1 VTILGNFIDNITGKS
16 QKDAAL
22 SAAQIQADAATNAA
36 QMTAD
41 ATAQQRQDLEPF
53 TQFGSSF
60 IDPAQQ
66 AVAQSQQLFGAGA
79 GNAIMNNPM
88 FQALQGQAQT
98 DIMQNAAVRGR
109 LGTGGT
115 QQHLQDSALRTG
127 FDVLNQER
135 MANMQNVGM
144 LQGLVGQGQQAATGQ
159 AGFTGFGNQV
169 QTGQLTDSAGALAA
183 GKIGA
188 ANASAAGA
196 GNILNLGAS
205 FLPGAGSFLSG
216 LVGAPSVGGGT
227 TISNPSAG
235 QVGFG
240 GFGAGL

>member
-1 VTILGNFIDNITGKS
+1 MTILGNFVDNITGKS
-16 QKDAAL
+16 QKDAAI

-41 ATAQQRQDLEPF
+41 ATEQQRQDLQPF
-53 TQFGSSF
+53 TEFGSSF

-66 AVAQSQQLFGAGA
+66 AVAQSQQLFSDPSS
-79 GNAIMNNPM
+79 IMSNPF

-98 DIMQNAAVRGR
+98 DILQNAAVRGR
-109 LGTGGT
+109 LDSGGT
-115 QQHLQDSALRTG
+115 QTHLQDSALRTG

-135 MANMQNVGM
+135 NANMQNVQM
-144 LQGLVGQGQQAATGQ
+144 FQNLVGQGQNAASGQ

-169 QTGQLTDSAGALAA
+169 QTGQLTDAAGALAA

-196 GNILNLGAS
+196 GNILSLGSS
-205 FLPGAGSFLSG
+205 FLPGAGDFISG

-227 TISNPSAG
+227 TVSAPAPG
-235 QVGFG
+235 TSGFG